1 MNWHKVKKPCSP
13 RIEPSGEL
21 IRLPCAPRQLI
32 HFHCKTTAVQR
43 MNDFWVSSTTT
54 ATRHVQQNERLH
66 HMNEWL
72 CWPSDLRRWF
82 SWQAPPVHMVCVC
95 AAPLRRL
102 YITAGKPTSA
112 SVNTILIN
120 NDDVRPGFLLKDAYR
135 YRLWKLAFE
144 PRTIGLWEPPTLLCY
159 IPLHSV
165 WSAFTPRSKVMVI
178 VLRIHH
184 AWWYFHL
191 HSKLLRGDT
200 VDCIWHQVHA
210 VQLM

>member
-1 MNWHKVKKPCSP
+1 MNLSEASVFSKCISIVVSPHIVDLKPLQTLFKSLLLLSKFVFVNYTHTEPQPPAKWLVETNMNWHKVKKPCSP

-54 ATRHVQQNERLH
+54 ATRHVQQNERLY

-82 SWQAPPVHMVCVC
+82 SRQAPPVHMVCVC

-120 NDDVRPGFLLKDAYR
+120 NDDGSLN
-135 YRLWKLAFE
+135 
-144 PRTIGLWEPPTLLCY
+144 
-159 IPLHSV
+159 
-165 WSAFTPRSKVMVI
+165 
-178 VLRIHH
+178 
-184 AWWYFHL
+184 
-191 HSKLLRGDT
+191 
-200 VDCIWHQVHA
+200 
-210 VQLM
+210 